1 MSKKALIPVLIGLGV
16 IGFLW
21 YKNKK
26 RRESMPKSVEEAVSV
41 ATEKEK
47 QNYTPAFLSQY
58 DIVMPPNQASKAV
71 KKAAFEMQ
79 DARTQKELVA
89 MANKKPV
96 YL

>member
-1 MSKKALIPVLIGLGV
+1 MNNKTLIPLLVGV
-16 IGFLW
+16 GILGFLW

-26 RRESMPKSVEEAVSV
+26 RKEAMPKSVEEAVMV

-47 QNYTPAFLSQY
+47 EKYTPAFLAQY

-79 DARTQKELVA
+79 DARTQKELIA
-89 MANKKPV
+89 IANKKPV
-96 YL
+96 YI